1 MFEVEPMAKVRV
13 LCAKNDLDGVVER
26 LYSFGAIHVTRSKA
40 FSPGSPS
47 PKLESVSGMLV
58 KLRAVESTLAGF
70 KKKTAYSTSGLSGS
84 ALHDLQKEFSLLPL
98 LEFDLLEGKKRELE
112 ARLNEF
118 YSRKKELKAFQN
130 VDLDLGK
137 LSSKTTLV
145 EFAVFEITGGKEK
158 ALNAAREFGQ
168 AASIGFGNQE
178 KILVALEKR
187 NAEKARQSLN
197 AFAREIP
204 LPEAKQSFAQEYN
217 VAEKGLFETQKQLA
231 EVERALGLYAFKH
244 GGKIVLLRNAFET
257 EFKKSELPSKFG
269 LSELSASAEGW
280 IPEKLYGKLE
290 YSVSE
295 KLGEKVFLEKIDTGE
310 TPPSKLKRL
319 PVLSPFGFLIEF
331 FSLPRYEELD
341 PTFFTAL
348 TFPLFF
354 GMILGDVGY
363 GAILLAIGLFL
374 SFKARKGFFSKI
386 GGMMTLSALS
396 TVIFG
401 FIYAEAFGAES
412 ILGFELHPLLSR
424 VHETGIETLFALSIL
439 IGFLHLTLGFLLG
452 AWQGLREKHSK
463 HAFAK
468 ISGVLVLWGFTAF
481 LTNSMGLVFTNLLG
495 FLKFVLPSPLDLAAF
510 MAGVAGLVY
519 FEGAVQLVELPSLF
533 VNVLSYL
540 RLMALGLSAAALG
553 GIVASIKIDFSSI
566 ASLNPGAWISFLLML
581 LLVVLGHAVA
591 IALGVLEAGIQSLRL
606 HYVEFYSKF
615 YKGGGIPF
623 IPLRED

>member
-1 MFEVEPMAKVRV
+1 
-13 LCAKNDLDGVVER
+13 
-26 LYSFGAIHVTRSKA
+26 
-40 FSPGSPS
+40 
-47 PKLESVSGMLV
+47 
-58 KLRAVESTLAGF
+58 
-70 KKKTAYSTSGLSGS
+70 
-84 ALHDLQKEFSLLPL
+84 
-98 LEFDLLEGKKRELE
+98 
-112 ARLNEF
+112 
-118 YSRKKELKAFQN
+118 
-130 VDLDLGK
+130 
-137 LSSKTTLV
+137 
-145 EFAVFEITGGKEK
+145 
-158 ALNAAREFGQ
+158 
-168 AASIGFGNQE
+168 
-178 KILVALEKR
+178 
-187 NAEKARQSLN
+187 
-197 AFAREIP
+197 
-204 LPEAKQSFAQEYN
+204 
-217 VAEKGLFETQKQLA
+217 
-231 EVERALGLYAFKH
+231 
-244 GGKIVLLRNAFET
+244 
-257 EFKKSELPSKFG
+257 
-269 LSELSASAEGW
+269 
-280 IPEKLYGKLE
+280 
-290 YSVSE
+290 
-295 KLGEKVFLEKIDTGE
+295 
-310 TPPSKLKRL
+310 
-319 PVLSPFGFLIEF
+319 
-331 FSLPRYEELD
+331 
-341 PTFFTAL
+341 
-348 TFPLFF
+348 
-354 GMILGDVGY
+354 
-363 GAILLAIGLFL
+363 
-374 SFKARKGFFSKI
+374 
-386 GGMMTLSALS
+386 MTLSALS